1 VRHSRES
8 GNDAIQTGPGRHG
21 YTAAMN
27 AQNPPPLGELLDEDL
42 MTLIA
47 QGIVAEPVAELFCR
61 HNRALFNFIAWS
73 CQGDRD
79 EAEDICQK
87 TWLKLMHCANYQPTA
102 AFRTFL
108 YQIARNTL
116 LDARKSAYA
125 QHEALDGNEERIP
138 DDDLTPDA
146 ELSLRQDLHRV
157 HRALMALPALQREV
171 VVLRFF
177 SELSLE
183 EIAAS
188 VGAGFETVKS
198 RLRYAF
204 AHLRRELGQTE

>member
-1 VRHSRES
+1 
-8 GNDAIQTGPGRHG
+8 
-21 YTAAMN
+21 MN
-27 AQNPPPLGELLDEDL
+27 TQANPPLPGNLPDEDL
-42 MTLIA
+42 MTLVV
-47 QGIVAEPVAELFCR
+47 QGIVAEPVAELFRR

-87 TWLKLMHCANYQPTA
+87 TWLKLMRCANYRPDA

-116 LDARKSAYA
+116 LDVRKSAYA
-125 QHEALDGNEERIP
+125 RHETSGGGEEHIP
-138 DDDLTPDA
+138 DDDLTPEA
-146 ELSLRQDLHRV
+146 ELGLRQNLHRV
-157 HRALMALPALQREV
+157 HRALMNLPVLQREV

-177 SELSLE
+177 SELTLE
-183 EIAAS
+183 EIATA
-188 VGAGFETVKS
+188 VDVGFETVKS

-204 AHLRRELGQTE
+204 AHLRRELGQAE

>member
-1 VRHSRES
+1 
-8 GNDAIQTGPGRHG
+8 
-21 YTAAMN
+21 MN
-27 AQNPPPLGELLDEDL
+27 THRPPPLGELPDEDL

-47 QGIVAEPVAELFCR
+47 QGIVAEPIAELFRR

-87 TWLKLMHCANYQPTA
+87 TWLKLMRCANYQPAA

-108 YQIARNTL
+108 YQIARNAL

-125 QHEALDGNEERIP
+125 RHEALDGDEEERLP
-138 DDDLTPDA
+138 DDDLTPEA
-146 ELSLRQDLHRV
+146 ALTLRQDMRRV
-157 HRALMALPALQREV
+157 RQAIMTLSTLQREV

-177 SELSLE
+177 CELSLE

-204 AHLRRELGQTE
+204 AHLRRELGQAE

>member
-1 VRHSRES
+1 
-8 GNDAIQTGPGRHG
+8 
-21 YTAAMN
+21 MN
-27 AQNPPPLGELLDEDL
+27 APAHQPPPPPPLGDLPDEDL
-42 MTLIA
+42 MTLIT
-47 QGIVAEPVAELFCR
+47 QGIVTEPVAELFRR

-87 TWLKLMHCANYQPTA
+87 TWLKVMRCASYRPSA
-102 AFRTFL
+102 AFRAFL

-125 QHEALDGNEERIP
+125 QHEALDGGEEHLP
-138 DDDLTPDA
+138 DDDLTPEA
-146 ELSLRQDLHRV
+146 ELSLRQNLHRV
-157 HRALMALPALQREV
+157 RQALMNLPVLQREV

-177 SELSLE
+177 SELPLE
-183 EIAAS
+183 EIAVS
-188 VGAGFETVKS
+188 VDAGFETVKS

-204 AHLRRELGQTE
+204 AHLRRELGHAE

>member
-1 VRHSRES
+1 
-8 GNDAIQTGPGRHG
+8 
-21 YTAAMN
+21 MN
-27 AQNPPPLGELLDEDL
+27 ARASSSLGELPDEDL
-42 MTLIA
+42 MALVSG
-47 QGIVAEPVAELFCR
+47 GIVAEPVAELFRR

-79 EAEDICQK
+79 EAADVCQK
-87 TWLKLMHCANYQPTA
+87 TWMKLMRCASYQPSA

-116 LDARKSAYA
+116 VDARKSAYA
-125 QHEALDGNEERIP
+125 QHETLDGAEERIP
-138 DDDLTPDA
+138 DPDPPPEA
-146 ELSLRQDLHRV
+146 RLDLRQNLHRV
-157 HRALMALPALQREV
+157 HLALMSLPAPQREV

-177 SELSLE
+177 GELSME
-183 EIAAS
+183 EIAAA

-204 AHLRRELGQTE
+204 AHLRRELGEAE

>member
-1 VRHSRES
+1 
-8 GNDAIQTGPGRHG
+8 
-21 YTAAMN
+21 MN
-27 AQNPPPLGELLDEDL
+27 AQARPLSPGNLPDEDL

-47 QGIVAEPVAELFCR
+47 QGIVVEPVAELFRR

-87 TWLKLMHCANYQPTA
+87 TWLKLMRCTNYQPSAT
-102 AFRTFL
+102 FRTFL

-116 LDARKSAYA
+116 LDARKSVYA
-125 QHEALDGNEERIP
+125 RHEALDGSEEHIP
-138 DDDLTPDA
+138 ADDLSPEA
-146 ELSLRQDLHRV
+146 ELGLRQNLHRV
-157 HRALMALPALQREV
+157 HRALMNLPVLQREV

-177 SELSLE
+177 SELTLE

-188 VGAGFETVKS
+188 VDAGFETVKS

-204 AHLRRELGQTE
+204 AHLRRELEQAE

>member
-1 VRHSRES
+1 
-8 GNDAIQTGPGRHG
+8 
-21 YTAAMN
+21 MN
-27 AQNPPPLGELLDEDL
+27 APVNPPSPGTLPDEDL

-47 QGIVAEPVAELFCR
+47 QGIVAEPVAELFRR

-73 CQGDRD
+73 CRGDSD

-87 TWLKLMHCANYQPTA
+87 TWLKLMRCTNYQPSA

-116 LDARKSAYA
+116 LDVRKSAYA
-125 QHEALDGNEERIP
+125 QHETLDDEARISIP
-138 DDDLTPDA
+138 DNDLTPEA
-146 ELSLRQDLHRV
+146 ELSLRQNLYRV
-157 HRALMALPALQREV
+157 HRALMNLPVLQREV

-177 SELSLE
+177 SELTLE

-188 VGAGFETVKS
+188 VDAGFETVKS

-204 AHLRRELGQTE
+204 AHLRRELGQAE